1 VRTSTSNGLIA
12 QDGVSSLAFG
22 LPPFGFDDSGFAREL
37 GMDFDPTSYRIM
49 AEEMVREGK
58 TESIGNPASKMLS
71 NARNYLYVDYDIDV
85 SASGQV
91 LRGVA
96 VVNGIT
102 YLSDHG
108 LPVNIGLNPRV
119 TDGIGQVAIEVP
131 PGTQIGDIQQ
141 YGMQGVGT
149 MSGTLNSLR
158 AFILDASYVPTAP
171 LTYTG
176 PQVQSGSNPSWL
188 AP

>member
-1 VRTSTSNGLIA
+1 
-12 QDGVSSLAFG
+12 
-22 LPPFGFDDSGFAREL
+22 
-37 GMDFDPTSYRIM
+37 MDFDPTSYRIM

-71 NARNYLYVDYDIDV
+71 DARNYLYVDYDIDV

-131 PGTQIGDIQQ
+131 PGRRSATSSS
-141 YGMQGVGT
+141 T
-149 MSGTLNSLR
+149 ACRASARCPERSTASGRSSWTRSYR
-158 AFILDASYVPTAP
+158 AD
-171 LTYTG
+171 G
-176 PQVQSGSNPSWL
+176 PAHVHGPAGPERVESFVARAVDG
-188 AP
+188 